1 MYTISKY
8 LCRLHSS
15 RRLYSD
21 EATRIK
27 KSIFFP
33 ITKFKTHLSADQTIQ
48 RDSHIF
54 KVNINNCNSVHINEK
69 QSFYFRHVNF
79 LNCILG
85 KENII

>member
-8 LCRLHSS
+8 LLCLHSS
-15 RRLYSD
+15 KRLYSD

-27 KSIFFP
+27 KSILFP

-54 KVNINNCNSVHINEK
+54 KVK
-69 QSFYFRHVNF
+69 
-79 LNCILG
+79 L
-85 KENII
+85 K